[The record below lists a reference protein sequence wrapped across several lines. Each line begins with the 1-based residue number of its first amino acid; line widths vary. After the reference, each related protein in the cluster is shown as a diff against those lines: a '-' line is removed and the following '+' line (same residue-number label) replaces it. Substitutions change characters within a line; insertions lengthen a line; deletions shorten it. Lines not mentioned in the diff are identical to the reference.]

1 MSNNEH
7 PIREAI
13 NQAGTGCGSA
23 RRAPRFLVGVCLVVL
38 GAFQRSLFGG
48 LVAAIGTTLAV
59 SSLLEGRLPILRGI
73 KQNDVLPASPEVGDA
88 TWDRVDEASWESFP
102 SSDPPAI
109 P

>member
-7 PIREAI
+7 RIRETK
-13 NQAGTGCGSA
+13 NHAGTGCSFIQ
-23 RRAPRFLVGVCLVVL
+23 APRFVVGVCLVVL

-48 LVAAIGTTLAV
+48 LVAAIGTTLAA
-59 SSLLEGRLPILRGI
+59 SSLLEGRSPSLRGI
-73 KQNDVLPASPEVGDA
+73 KQSGVLPASPEVGDA

-102 SSDPPAI
+102 SSDSPAI